1 MRRAVVVIGLLGLLL
16 LASLLLVRQRGPAE
30 QRLDAAQPA
39 DAVSIPTRDA
49 APEDDAIAAQ
59 SEAPR
64 GPTAIDLRDEAETF
78 RNGTLLFAIRRAG
91 FNCADVVSAHES
103 VEGVWL
109 ASCSDV
115 IIYIVTSRGAE
126 QFDVHPVEYRDSVVP
141 FPIRDRD
148 LQPPDPRSIEPQLLR
163 R

>member
-1 MRRAVVVIGLLGLLL
+1 MRRAVVAVALLGLLL

-39 DAVSIPTRDA
+39 DAVSLSTRNVVA
-49 APEDDAIAAQ
+49 EDDEITAQ
-59 SEAPR
+59 SEATR
-64 GPTAIDLRDEAETF
+64 EPTAIDLRDETETF
-78 RNGTLLFAIRRAG
+78 RNSTLLFAIRRAG
-91 FNCADVVSAHES
+91 FDCADVVSAHES

-115 IIYIVTSRGAE
+115 VIYIVTSRGAE
-126 QFDVHPVEYRDSVVP
+126 QFDVHPVEYRDSAVP

-148 LQPPDPRSIEPQLLR
+148 LRSPEPRSIEPQLLR
-163 R
+163 